1 MAFTLSML
9 FKSDSAQ
16 AKADLRALQ
25 GEVAKTGAGAKAL
38 DTAAKAGAAGVTTLG
53 TSADRA
59 AADVKELAAA
69 QTAAAQTSRTLTQ
82 ANGMAAG
89 SVGNLVAQF
98 NDVGMMLAAGQNPL
112 MLAVQQGS
120 QISQVIGPM
129 GAAGAVK
136 ALGAAFMGMLNPVNL
151 AVMGSIAGLALVTQ
165 WLFSTGEEAESAED
179 KMADF
184 ADAVGRVDAVLGRV
198 EAYDFGGKFVGM
210 EADAAK
216 IEARFQTILSIV
228 RQVQAEAL
236 QSALDS
242 IREPQGLRDAMAENR
257 RQAEVAARYG
267 SEQPGFEFMGLDSYY
282 EAQMV
287 MISLR
292 EIEGETREEILKSVE
307 ATSEKLMLLGMLT
320 PQVQQHLAVIAEE
333 LGLQQQIAGVIE
345 TRGAS
350 EEAAAAVLG
359 GMVSGILADL
369 SAAAGV
375 DLASVFGNAS
385 GPAARLLG
393 LAGSIAG
400 QIAAMAGAYAEYGPS
415 GVIPGTATPRGKFS
429 YSGMDGVARGEMK
442 ERPSPFPIGTYSVSR
457 TSAGGGGGGGAAA
470 ERDAVAELIERL
482 REEQQLILE
491 TDPVREELAKHRKTL
506 AGATAAERAEIEKL
520 IIEEQRL
527 NAVRDVMDE
536 IGQIGKEAF
545 TGLVTGAHSLR
556 DALSM
561 VIGKLADMAASSAW
575 DAIWGGGGGRGG
587 GGFGG
592 LLAGL
597 FGGGRR
603 SGTGTL
609 GLPFFADGGMIY
621 GDGGGTADKVPVMM
635 SPGEFAVN
643 ARSTARYRPV
653 LERINAG
660 MDLPGFAA
668 GGMIGGVGGPVA
680 MAGGQG
686 RAVPLEVHVHGAQGD
701 KDIEER
707 VQAGVA
713 AGLTLYRREGFAHDF
728 KMVQKQG
735 GRVTG

>member
-25 GEVAKTGAGAKAL
+25 GEVAKTGTGAKAL

-98 NDVGMMLAAGQNPL
+98 NDVGMMMAAGQNPL

-136 ALGAAFMGMLNPVNL
+136 ALGAAFVGMLSPVNL
-151 AVMGSIAGLALVTQ
+151 AVYGSIAGLALVTQ
-165 WLFSTGEEAESAED
+165 WLVSTGAT
-179 KMADF
+179 
-184 ADAVGRVDAVLGRV
+184 ADAVAGQFDKVRDAVAATQDEIDKLRFGVDEEYQVELLREQLQLRDQYSLKVAELQGYLG
-198 EAYDFGGKFVGM
+198 
-210 EADAAK
+210 
-216 IEARFQTILSIV
+216 QTTDSLD
-228 RQVQAEAL
+228 RQRISTA
-236 QSALDS
+236 
-242 IREPQGLRDAMAENR
+242 GLRSEI
-257 RQAEVAARYG
+257 EEIAARYNEI
-267 SEQPGFEFMGLDSYY
+267 SAVLNEQQNRSTQLAILEGIK
-282 EAQMV
+282 AQ
-287 MISLR
+287 
-292 EIEGETREEILKSVE
+292 
-307 ATSEKLMLLGMLT
+307 A
-320 PQVQQHLAVIAEE
+320 
-333 LGLQQQIAGVIE
+333 AG
-345 TRGAS
+345 
-350 EEAAAAVLG
+350 EAAAALRDGLAEQDALAAATEALRDMLVSAASVNLSGVFDSALG
-359 GMVSGILADL
+359 SADTLLGKVGAILAGVR
-369 SAAAGV
+369 AAAGEYAAAQGQLGQMAV
-375 DLASVFGNAS
+375 EFSPGGQSLIAYGGRGAPNAAQTALAN
-385 GPAARLLG
+385 RN
-393 LAGSIAG
+393 
-400 QIAAMAGAYAEYGPS
+400 
-415 GVIPGTATPRGKFS
+415 TPRATGGTGVGTG
-429 YSGMDGVARGEMK
+429 SGR
-442 ERPSPFPIGTYSVSR
+442 
-457 TSAGGGGGGGAAA
+457 GGGGAAA

-536 IGQIGKEAF
+536 IGQIGKDAF

-575 DAIWGGGGGRGG
+575 DAIWGGGGG
-587 GGFGG
+587 FGG

-603 SGTGTL
+603 GGTGTL

-668 GGMIGGVGGPVA
+668 GGIIGGGAPLA
-680 MAGGQG
+680 MGGGQG
-686 RAVPLEVHVHGAQGD
+686 RAVPLEVHVHGAAGD